1 MVIFEKRLRESN
13 FSLGRLD
20 SLLAVHEYGYI
31 RKAVQAL
38 GKPNT
43 AAAKMST
50 QIGQLE
56 DFFGAALTKKEGKL
70 LKLSEQGEE
79 LAEIY
84 ERFLRAL
91 EEFQAML
98 DEVAPTITIGAG
110 QTHIEKVLIPKL
122 NEIRSSLAD
131 AKVSLKNRQSDALVD
146 GLKSGDLDFAI
157 MSEGRLRDNEDL
169 ESRRLRSVKYCLFV
183 PKQWVGKVKRNQPCD
198 AIFEIPFAS
207 LDGDGELRRLLN
219 EWALRDR
226 GERLNPD
233 LECTS
238 QTQIATAIEHGACCG
253 ILPDF
258 FESSFDR
265 KDVTVFRSSKLDD
278 LKRTLHLAWFAGNP
292 RRSLNPI
299 RAKAIQS
306 IAGAFGS

>member
-1 MVIFEKRLRESN
+1 
-13 FSLGRLD
+13 
-20 SLLAVHEYGYI
+20 
-31 RKAVQAL
+31 
-38 GKPNT
+38 
-43 AAAKMST
+43 
-50 QIGQLE
+50 
-56 DFFGAALTKKEGKL
+56 
-70 LKLSEQGEE
+70 
-79 LAEIY
+79 
-84 ERFLRAL
+84 
-91 EEFQAML
+91 
-98 DEVAPTITIGAG
+98 
-110 QTHIEKVLIPKL
+110 
-122 NEIRSSLAD
+122 
-131 AKVSLKNRQSDALVD
+131 
-146 GLKSGDLDFAI
+146 

-278 LKRTLHLAWFAGNP
+278 LKRTLHLAWFPGNP